1 MQLAAAA
8 GVTRLL
14 LIFGL
19 MEQPITGDNIPEEV
33 NMKQV
38 CCRMYILILPVKD
51 TLQRVGVQGA
61 TGRNEAFFLSSIFL
75 PMVAFFSTAYAAFC
89 TSRCPFAH
97 LRRMPLRWRV
107 CDIIVAMCRKEYTH

>member
-38 CCRMYILILPVKD
+38 CCGIYF
-51 TLQRVGVQGA
+51 
-61 TGRNEAFFLSSIFL
+61 RN
-75 PMVAFFSTAYAAFC
+75 
-89 TSRCPFAH
+89 
-97 LRRMPLRWRV
+97 
-107 CDIIVAMCRKEYTH
+107 